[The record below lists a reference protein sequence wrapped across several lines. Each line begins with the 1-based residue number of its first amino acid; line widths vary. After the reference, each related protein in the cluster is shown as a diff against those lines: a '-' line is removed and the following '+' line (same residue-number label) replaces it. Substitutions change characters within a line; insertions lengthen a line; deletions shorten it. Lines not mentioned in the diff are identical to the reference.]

1 MKVGAPFNPYRVF
14 QGVFAPYWILEHAQL
29 GAGAKLCYVR
39 LLGFAGKDAR
49 CYPALSTLGASLGVS
64 DRQAREYVR
73 ELVQARLIAV
83 EQRGLRKT
91 NVYVF
96 LWTQELED
104 MSSSVP
110 ERPDDPDDPQG
121 GAAETSGS
129 DRKGSSGPIGI
140 ISSGIIS
147 GESSSPLR
155 GAKKSEDEDE
165 SLNRN
170 AQAILDWA
178 SSRGL
183 QRLRSDRRVGAPEK
197 ERLTQWAAIC
207 AIRDINEPE
216 AIVAVM
222 DAARKAA
229 DRSGDWRAWSYLTI
243 QVQLACERIPAK
255 DKSAEQAPQACPGIS
270 ESEDGPEWA
279 QTKVALR
286 DRIAPIAF
294 SNWFADTRQVER
306 SGATLTVSVP
316 NEPTRS
322 FLEDEYR
329 AEILDAVLQ
338 LGIDH
343 LQFVV
348 R

>member
-147 GESSSPLR
+147 EKSSSPLR

>member
-129 DRKGSSGPIGI
+129 DRKNSSRQGRNCTSAPDRKNSSGQDPKGSSGPIGI

-147 GESSSPLR
+147 EKSSSPLR

-255 DKSAEQAPQACPGIS
+255 DKI
-270 ESEDGPEWA
+270 
-279 QTKVALR
+279 R
-286 DRIAPIAF
+286 
-294 SNWFADTRQVER
+294 
-306 SGATLTVSVP
+306 
-316 NEPTRS
+316 
-322 FLEDEYR
+322 
-329 AEILDAVLQ
+329 
-338 LGIDH
+338 
-343 LQFVV
+343 
-348 R
+348 